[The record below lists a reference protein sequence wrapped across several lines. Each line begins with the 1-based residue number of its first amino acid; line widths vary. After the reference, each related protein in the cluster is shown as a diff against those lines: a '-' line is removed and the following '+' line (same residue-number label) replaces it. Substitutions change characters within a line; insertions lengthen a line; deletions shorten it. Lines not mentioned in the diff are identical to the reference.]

1 MDGEIGRLAALVS
14 ERIDAD
20 AGHYYGDRTGACDR
34 VNGVL
39 ALVADRLGYAAE
51 VVTGYVDDEDEAHV
65 WTRIDGLQV
74 DLAGQQFGLP
84 RVHVFASH
92 SRYHVEAT
100 AGPAEMATA
109 MYPED
114 LAIVEAVAR
123 ATGRS
128 RPRRRAAGAA
138 GKGG

>member
-1 MDGEIGRLAALVS
+1 MFVESSLAG
-14 ERIDAD
+14 D
-20 AGHYYGDRTGACDR
+20 YYGDRTGACDR

-39 ALVADRLGYAAE
+39 ALVAERLGYVVE
-51 VVTGYVDDEDEAHV
+51 VITGYVDDEDEAHV

-92 SRYHVEAT
+92 PRYHLEAT
-100 AGPAEMATA
+100 AGPAEMVAE

-123 ATGRS
+123 AAARS
-128 RPRRRAAGAA
+128 RSRGRVAGAA
-138 GKGG
+138 GEGA